1 MFVFRERHYAHPV
14 YIIELHTIKIQ
25 TMFDVQLQK
34 IKAMYVKRII
44 EVRSRNHCCR
54 GTAISITYSD
64 YVSVELVS
72 QQQSAC
78 AVLYCRLW
86 PVLVLRYFS
95 TLSHKLQDYL
105 EKNIA
110 HTTCVDFL

>member
-1 MFVFRERHYAHPV
+1 MLTL
-14 YIIELHTIKIQ
+14 YILLNCIHLKIQ

-34 IKAMYVKRII
+34 IKAMHVKRIN

-54 GTAISITYSD
+54 GRAISITYSE
-64 YVSVELVS
+64 YVSVDLVI

-78 AVLYCRLW
+78 AVLYCHLW

-95 TLSHKLQDYL
+95 TLSHKRQDYL
-105 EKNIA
+105 EKVIA
-110 HTTCVDFL
+110 YTMCADFL